1 MKKCSFA
8 VEAFLGIPIDYE
20 NWFEHIIVE
29 LTDEQFTL
37 YYETLKH
44 WETTDEWK
52 NWDSAN
58 GDNFFIKRDL
68 PEIYTLIWEQLIKE
82 APKIWDERVINYL
95 DQINIYTADE
105 IWHAAQIENKEY

>member
-29 LTDEQFTL
+29 LSDEQFAR
-37 YYETLKH
+37 YCETLEY
-44 WETTDEWK
+44 WNTTEEWLD
-52 NWDSAN
+52 WDSAN
-58 GDNFFIKRDL
+58 GDSYFIKRDL
-68 PEIYTLIWEQLIKE
+68 PDIYVLVWEQLVNQ

-95 DQINIYTADE
+95 DQVNIYTADE
-105 IWHAAQIENKEY
+105 IWHAAHIENREN